1 MQPSVTCERSIS
13 VALMAGAL
21 IPAGCGGGAKPGAE
35 THTTAATGT
44 PVVSLPAPAVDA
56 EHATAAEFPRSA
68 GRSLQQ
74 LASAASP
81 GPQLGLAVSVL
92 LPGRQRLAFGLL
104 AASHEPLYAPTAV
117 YIASRPN
124 APAQGPFPAPL
135 DPMIPPARSLSQTVA
150 TDTAAVKAIYETTV
164 PLPHPGRYDVLT
176 VSKVGPTLVG
186 ATASVNVA
194 ASSPI
199 PNIGQR
205 PPPIHTPTVALVH
218 GDVAKIDT
226 RAPPDDMQRT
236 DFASVIG
243 RRPVALLF
251 ATPAL
256 CQSRTCGP
264 VTDQAV
270 ELERQFGNQMTFIHN
285 EVYVDND
292 PSKGYRPQLRA
303 FHLKTEPW
311 LFTFDRHGRIAAR
324 LEGAFG
330 INAFRHAVESAL
342 K

>member
-1 MQPSVTCERSIS
+1 
-13 VALMAGAL
+13 
-21 IPAGCGGGAKPGAE
+21 
-35 THTTAATGT
+35 
-44 PVVSLPAPAVDA
+44 
-56 EHATAAEFPRSA
+56 
-68 GRSLQQ
+68 
-74 LASAASP
+74 
-81 GPQLGLAVSVL
+81 
-92 LPGRQRLAFGLL
+92 
-104 AASHEPLYAPTAV
+104 
-117 YIASRPN
+117 
-124 APAQGPFPAPL
+124 
-135 DPMIPPARSLSQTVA
+135 
-150 TDTAAVKAIYETTV
+150 
-164 PLPHPGRYDVLT
+164 
-176 VSKVGPTLVG
+176 
-186 ATASVNVA
+186 
-194 ASSPI
+194 
-199 PNIGQR
+199 
-205 PPPIHTPTVALVH
+205 
-218 GDVAKIDT
+218 
-226 RAPPDDMQRT
+226 MQRT

-292 PSKGYRPQLRA
+292 PNKGYRPQLRA

>member
-1 MQPSVTCERSIS
+1 
-13 VALMAGAL
+13 
-21 IPAGCGGGAKPGAE
+21 
-35 THTTAATGT
+35 
-44 PVVSLPAPAVDA
+44 
-56 EHATAAEFPRSA
+56 
-68 GRSLQQ
+68 
-74 LASAASP
+74 
-81 GPQLGLAVSVL
+81 
-92 LPGRQRLAFGLL
+92 
-104 AASHEPLYAPTAV
+104 
-117 YIASRPN
+117 
-124 APAQGPFPAPL
+124 
-135 DPMIPPARSLSQTVA
+135 MIPPARSLSQTKTVA

-292 PSKGYRPQLRA
+292 PNKGYRPQLRA
-303 FHLKTEPW
+303 FHLKTEPWLFTFDLKTEPW